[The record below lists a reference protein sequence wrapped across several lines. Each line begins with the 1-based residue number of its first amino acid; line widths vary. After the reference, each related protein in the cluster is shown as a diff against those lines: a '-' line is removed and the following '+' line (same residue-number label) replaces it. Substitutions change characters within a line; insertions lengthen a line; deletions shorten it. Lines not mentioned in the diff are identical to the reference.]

1 MQAKDLISDVVPAVQ
16 TTDSGAK
23 ALNWMEIFRISHLPI
38 VDNDEFL
45 GLISDNDIYDYNMA
59 DEPIGSH
66 KLSLFRPFIMHDKHI
81 YDVIDLVA
89 KQKLSIIP
97 VLNAKMKYLG
107 IITLHDLVQ
116 HFSNFTAAQ
125 EPGAVMVLEMNHI
138 DYSLAQIS
146 GIVEGNGAKIL
157 SSYIHTSDESTL
169 LNVTIKL
176 NTLDISA
183 IRQTFERYDYT
194 VKTSYSEEDK
204 MKRLVE
210 DRYEEFMNY
219 LNI

>member
-116 HFSNFTAAQ
+116 HFSKLTAAQ